1 MVTVIAIGASTLA
14 LASLASAFVLKGMN
28 DASKHK
34 VSELTESLE
43 DQSMI
48 LSALQAH
55 ADELENR
62 CNELMLEMAR
72 RSEQR
77 KADKK
82 KAAAKMKSTKV
93 EAVVAEPTT
102 TKKRKYTKKSN

>member
-1 MVTVIAIGASTLA
+1 MVTVIAIGTSILA

-34 VSELTESLE
+34 VSELTEALE

-55 ADELENR
+55 ADELETR
-62 CNELMLEMAR
+62 YNELMMEMSR

-93 EAVVAEPTT
+93 ETVTAEPTS